1 MSTALVLAQLI
12 LEPARLWV
20 LTLSPLSVK
29 SGQPY
34 CDPILIAYC
43 GEFESFFFFFDV
55 PLAGGVFFSATAL
68 RRFAAFVTLVTP

>member
-1 MSTALVLAQLI
+1 MSTALIPARLI
-12 LEPARLWV
+12 LEHPRLWV

-55 PLAGGVFFSATAL
+55 PLAEGAFFSATAL
-68 RRFAAFVTLVTP
+68 RRFAALVTLVTP